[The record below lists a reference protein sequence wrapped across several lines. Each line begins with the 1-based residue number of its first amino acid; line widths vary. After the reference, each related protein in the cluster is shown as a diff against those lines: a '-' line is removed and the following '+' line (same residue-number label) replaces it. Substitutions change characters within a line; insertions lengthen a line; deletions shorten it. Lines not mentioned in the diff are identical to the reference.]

1 MDSRIGKHF
10 LKAIGIDM
18 NYIEESTKQ
27 FAHLHE
33 MLTKLFPEIHG
44 PIHEHCEHTTDNKLP
59 KEYREL
65 AVNGGCVYNVV
76 SFLFIEKF
84 GQEAYNIDMQLY
96 LKKKEEDVKNG
107 TN

>member
-1 MDSRIGKHF
+1 MDTRIGKHF

-33 MLTKLFPEIHG
+33 MIIELFPEIHK
-44 PIHEHCEHTTDNKLP
+44 PIHEHCDKTTDAKLP

-76 SFLFIEKF
+76 SFLYVDKF
-84 GQEAYNIDMQLY
+84 GQEQFT
-96 LKKKEEDVKNG
+96 KKQKAFMEGAKDG